1 MSYSG
6 RLSPGGGGERGSGTA
21 GGKSTSDM
29 VPIFYTDVA
38 ALSLRNMVFGI
49 GRLYFLSREDTSWQA
64 SSLASLGV
72 QIGPSGQRPL
82 RASPG
87 LKKEF
92 IEFAHALRGRGVSK
106 LGQVL
111 LGLEVARKGGE
122 LKRGLGLSALVS
134 PAKKAKTGDAEAA
147 SSPHDTPAASS
158 PDVPDATPTKRLKV
172 VHGAPGERGELD
184 THNANK
190 MERHYAWNSRGRL
203 ALTPPERRLAFSG
216 VESG

>member
-1 MSYSG
+1 MSPTDLLLHLASIVNG
-6 RLSPGGGGERGSGTA
+6 CTRTSRGLR
-21 GGKSTSDM
+21 DR
-29 VPIFYTDVA
+29 A
-38 ALSLRNMVFGI
+38 ALYLRNMAFGI
-49 GRLYFLSREDTSWQA
+49 GRLFFLSREDTSWQA

-106 LGQVL
+106 PSQVL
-111 LGLEVARKGGE
+111 LGLTVARRGGE
-122 LKRGLGLSALVS
+122 LKRGLSLADFAS
-134 PAKKAKTGDAEAA
+134 PTKVPKTGDAEAA
-147 SSPHDTPAASS
+147 SSPHEALAASS

-203 ALTPPERRLAFSG
+203 ALTPRKRRLAFSR

>member
-1 MSYSG
+1 
-6 RLSPGGGGERGSGTA
+6 
-21 GGKSTSDM
+21 M

-38 ALSLRNMVFGI
+38 ALYLRNMVFGI

-64 SSLASLGV
+64 SSLAGLGIQMGV
-72 QIGPSGQRPL
+72 QKPL
-82 RASPG
+82 ALSPG
-87 LKKEF
+87 VKKELV
-92 IEFAHALRGRGVSK
+92 EATHALRGRGVSK
-106 LGQVL
+106 PGQVL

-147 SSPHDTPAASS
+147 SSPHDTPAALSPEAASS
-158 PDVPDATPTKRLKV
+158 PPKKRRKV
-172 VHGAPGERGELD
+172 LHGAPGERGELD